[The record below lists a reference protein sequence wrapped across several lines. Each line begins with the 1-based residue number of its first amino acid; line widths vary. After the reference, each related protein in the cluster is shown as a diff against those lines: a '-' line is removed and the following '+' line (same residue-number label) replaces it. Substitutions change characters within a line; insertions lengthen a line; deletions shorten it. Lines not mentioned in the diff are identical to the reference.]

1 MVERIKNFGAQIIV
15 CLAETFSARVHPK
28 KNMHPVRPFSE
39 IVQHIVYLIWTLV
52 IHKTCQFVT
61 LLGNTT

>member
-39 IVQHIVYLIWTLV
+39 IVQHIVYLI
-52 IHKTCQFVT
+52 
-61 LLGNTT
+61 